1 MDLSSFFHSLPMAF
15 NLLLFCAFA
24 TVIWFTGT
32 RLSYLVDAL
41 AEQTKIARALMG
53 LGVLAIITE
62 LPEMVTTVTAA
73 LAGNAELALNNMF
86 GGISMQTAILAV
98 ADMFV
103 VHAALTTYP
112 RKPTPVIEGLF
123 LILMLTFLLLLFTTG
138 DTALPGGIGLSALL
152 LAGLYLLS
160 IFIIQKFVTAEVWS
174 PVDLPNPEE
183 EQEGAERNNHY
194 DHKPLSS
201 LYVAILLSAVFILV
215 IGVLLTHTAETLAD
229 QTGLGS
235 SFIGVTLLAAT
246 TSLPELSTTIAA
258 VRIRAYT
265 MAISNILGSNL
276 IMVFLIL
283 PADIFYRPGPILN
296 EIDYS
301 AALALG
307 SGILVTAIYCLGLLI
322 RRKGKI
328 FKMGVDSALVLL
340 VYLASLGVFYWF
352 R

>member
-1 MDLSSFFHSLPMAF
+1 MVL
-15 NLLLFCAFA
+15 NLLLFGIFA
-24 TVIWFTGT
+24 VVIWMTGT

-62 LPEMVTTVTAA
+62 LPEMVTTITAS

-103 VHAALTTYP
+103 LQAALTSFP

-123 LILMLTFLLLLFTTG
+123 IILMLAGLLIVSMTG
-138 DTALPGGIGLSALL
+138 DVELIGGVGVASIL

-160 IFIIQKFVTAEVWS
+160 IFIIQRFVTRDVWN
-174 PVDLPNPEE
+174 PVDLPNPEVE
-183 EQEGAERNNHY
+183 EGAGRDNRY
-194 DHKPLSS
+194 DKLPFHSFGL
-201 LYVAILLSAVFILV
+201 AIALAAGIILV
-215 IGVLLTHTAETLAD
+215 VGVLLTHTADVLAE

-246 TSLPELSTTIAA
+246 TSLPELSTSIAA
-258 VRIRAYT
+258 VRIRSYT

-283 PADIFYRPGPILN
+283 PADIFYSEGPILDR
-296 EIDYS
+296 IDAS
-301 AALALG
+301 AAFALG
-307 SGILVTAIYCLGLLI
+307 TGIVVSAIYCLGLLI
-322 RRKGKI
+322 RHHRKM
-328 FKMGVDSALVLL
+328 FRMGLDSILVLL
-340 VYLASLGVFYWF
+340 VYLASLVVFYHL

>member
-1 MDLSSFFHSLPMAF
+1 MDLSGFFHSLPMAM
-15 NLLLFCAFA
+15 NLALFCAFA
-24 TVIWFTGT
+24 AVIWFTGT

-53 LGVLAIITE
+53 LGVLAVITE
-62 LPEMVTTVTAA
+62 LPEMVTTVTAS

-98 ADMFV
+98 ADLFV

-123 LILMLTFLLLLFTTG
+123 LILMLTMLLLLFTTG
-138 DTALPGGIGLSALL
+138 DTALPGGIGLAAVI

-160 IFIIQKFVTAEVWS
+160 IYIIQKFVTTEVWN

-183 EQEGAERNNHY
+183 EIDTNHDNHY
-194 DHKPLSS
+194 GHLPFHSLS
-201 LYVAILLSAVFILV
+201 LAIGLAAVVILAV
-215 IGVLLTHTAETLAD
+215 GVLLTHTADTLAD

-301 AALALG
+301 AALALCA
-307 SGILVTAIYCLGLLI
+307 GILVTAIYCLGLLI
-322 RRKGKI
+322 RHKGKY
-328 FKMGVDSALVLL
+328 FKMGVDSVLVLL
-340 VYLASLGVFYWF
+340 VYFASLGVLYWF